1 MNKHDKRILAES
13 VAHHRVE
20 TEILIN
26 EILEIHKEDIKL
38 MKEEEEKELLKHLP
52 MFPHKLGGKKFNRKE
67 LKSLVEYFR
76 KHLEKNEK
84 EKCVYCNSITPYKK
98 SDDISIRDYYVE
110 GAGQLCITC
119 FFETY
124 GSI

>member
-1 MNKHDKRILAES
+1 MD
-13 VAHHRVE
+13 
-20 TEILIN
+20 
-26 EILEIHKEDIKL
+26 D
-38 MKEEEEKELLKHLP
+38 KELLKHLP
-52 MFPHKLGGKKFNRKE
+52 VFPHKEGGKRFTKEE
-67 LKSLVEYFR
+67 LKSLVEFFR
-76 KHLEKNEK
+76 EHLEEEK

-124 GSI
+124 GGI